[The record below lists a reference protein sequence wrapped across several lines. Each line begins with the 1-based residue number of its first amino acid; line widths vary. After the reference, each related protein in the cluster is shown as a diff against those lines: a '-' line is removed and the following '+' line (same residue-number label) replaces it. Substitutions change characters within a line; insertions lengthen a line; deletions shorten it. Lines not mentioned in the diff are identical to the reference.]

1 MLQCHEYLSTAL
13 PLDFYHEC
21 VRAYCRYCHSKYPY
35 ALPYQFAENYVV
47 KGSIGLEPLNVDK
60 ERKNIGRRL
69 ISSAS
74 TYTTEVIL

>member
-1 MLQCHEYLSTAL
+1 M
-13 PLDFYHEC
+13 
-21 VRAYCRYCHSKYPY
+21 
-35 ALPYQFAENYVV
+35 PYQFAENYVV